1 MAAKV
6 RLACSFIIA
15 AKEAVTHVPRL
26 GLSQSIGWITRK
38 IEKFISQNLIEEK
51 LKIELV
57 AGSNEEKM
65 STIIKTYK
73 FLKYKKRSF
82 SS

>member
-1 MAAKV
+1 M
-6 RLACSFIIA
+6 
-15 AKEAVTHVPRL
+15 
-26 GLSQSIGWITRK
+26 
-38 IEKFISQNLIEEK
+38 EKFISQNVMEEK

-73 FLKYKKRSF
+73 FLNCKSVSF
-82 SS
+82 SSLRVCFSQL

>member
-1 MAAKV
+1 M
-6 RLACSFIIA
+6 
-15 AKEAVTHVPRL
+15 
-26 GLSQSIGWITRK
+26 
-38 IEKFISQNLIEEK
+38 EKFISQNVMEEK

-73 FLKYKKRSF
+73 YLNCKNKSF
-82 SS
+82 SSLEAYFSQL